1 MEGILKV
8 YENVAGILWNL
19 SSLYIVNIYAQVF
32 TFLQVFL
39 SYHGVFGGG
48 EGKEQFKKH
57 MFLPIVDSR
66 E

>member
-48 EGKEQFKKH
+48 GGEGA
-57 MFLPIVDSR
+57 I
-66 E
+66 